1 MKITKHATACKSN
14 LAGFVAVQHK
24 HNEKVGKMIRR
35 KSNNRIGIAHI
46 FWFYWTVLV
55 AWQNLSAQAARS
67 GGDLVLKIGL
77 IAMLTAFYF
86 SGARKVSVN
95 IVTICL
101 FALTMLCSWL
111 LSGDSISANNL
122 IAYSYPILLVLLS
135 FGIGNDFQINQK
147 ELFFFLNGVI
157 LVTLYAALYA
167 IFFQTEYFRMALS
180 RNTAYGHELTSFF
193 ISNHEYGLYLVCA
206 IAACL
211 ICIETNR
218 QASIQKNL
226 WYVAAIAVFL
236 PNLILTFSRNS
247 LVTLA
252 IVSIAYLTVGKYRQL
267 RRWAIAAMISAAI
280 ALLISE
286 PLRNFLTLLLFKGQ
300 EGLGSRSALYQFAID
315 TFAEGNTIQKVFGRG
330 IRVRTLFETALGHGS
345 VHNAYLQVLLYF
357 GLLGIAFLL
366 VFFFSQLRA
375 NLRLYHY
382 AKFYSV
388 MFTAFL
394 LAAAIMMLTHTAI
407 IFTSPIDSFFLTVF
421 VILVPKYV
429 RNAICAGTFN

>member
-1 MKITKHATACKSN
+1 MERSRLH
-14 LAGFVAVQHK
+14 
-24 HNEKVGKMIRR
+24 
-35 KSNNRIGIAHI
+35 NRIGIAHI

-55 AWQNLSAQAARS
+55 AWQNLSVRTVRS

-77 IAMLTAFYF
+77 IALLTAFYF
-86 SGARKVSVN
+86 YRARKVSVN

-101 FALTMLCSWL
+101 LALTMLCSWL
-111 LSGDSISANNL
+111 LSGDSISASNL
-122 IAYSYPILLVLLS
+122 ISYSYPVLLVLLA
-135 FGIGNDFQINQK
+135 FGIGNDFQIDQK
-147 ELFFFLNGVI
+147 EFFFFLNGVI

-180 RNTAYGHELTSFF
+180 RNAAYGHELTSFF
-193 ISNHEYGLYLVCA
+193 ISSHEYGLYLVCS

-211 ICIETNR
+211 ICIETDR
-218 QASIQKNL
+218 QAGIKKKL
-226 WYVAAIAVFL
+226 GYVAAIAVFL
-236 PNLILTFSRNS
+236 PNLFLTFSRNS

-252 IVSIAYLTVGKYRQL
+252 IVTMGYFAVGKYSKL
-267 RRWAIAAMISAAI
+267 RRWAVAAVTFFAI
-280 ALLISE
+280 TALISNR
-286 PLRNFLTLLLFKGQ
+286 LRNFLILIFFKNQ
-300 EGLGSRSALYQFAID
+300 KGLGSRSNLYHAAVDI
-315 TFAEGNTIQKVFGRG
+315 FAEGTIVQKLFGRG
-330 IRVRTLFETALGHGS
+330 IRVRMIFEDTLGHGS

-357 GLLGIAFLL
+357 GLIGIIFLL
-366 VFFFSQLRA
+366 GFFFSQLRA

-382 AKFYSV
+382 SKFYSV

-429 RNAICAGTFN
+429 RNAIKAGVFESQE